1 MVISNAGT
9 WEPSRFTADID
20 LEQVCADVG
29 RREKDEEGRIYV
41 VYPVERCRK
50 LFKLIKAYATPEQLE
65 EAEET
70 IRKSDKAYKIWGSL
84 K

>member
-1 MVISNAGT
+1 MLISNAGT

-29 RREKDEEGRIYV
+29 RRV

-65 EAEET
+65 EAEEI
-70 IRKSDKAYKIWGSL
+70 IRAHSKAFKIWSSI